1 MLHTHMHIPTS
12 LKYTVVPKALLVLSV
27 LVTLKKDYRNQ
38 NFYFSIWETPL
49 KVS

>member
-12 LKYTVVPKALLVLSV
+12 LKYTIVPKALLVLSV
-27 LVTLKKDYRNQ
+27 LVTLKKDHRNR

-49 KVS
+49 KLS